1 MPSTDIALP
10 ADRLARVRRLYPG
23 AICTGT
29 VTGTRH
35 LVISEVRKMERRGEI
50 IAMERFARDLRG
62 GVRVIPYVRLIE
74 RGVIRRRQALN
85 LGALTLAGVL
95 VATGVGWLVWESRY
109 VLMIIVGGLM
119 TLTGAVLLA
128 PHLRRG
134 CLGIHCSGCRG

>member
-1 MPSTDIALP
+1 MSSTDIVLP

-35 LVISEVRKMERRGEI
+35 LVTAEVRKMERRGEI

-109 VLMIIVGGLM
+109 VLMIVAAAAGVVS
-119 TLTGAVLLA
+119 AVLLA